1 MNNQYDVLFTPY
13 NIGKLTIKN
22 RFVLSPMATWQF
34 SGQGMLNDSGEN
46 YYVERAKGGFG
57 LLYTGN
63 MISDLEIDPF
73 NMNERFSPLAS
84 PKNFTQA
91 TAMMNERIHA
101 YGAKIFGQVTMGN
114 GRMMI
119 GNKSCSD
126 NPSYYNMSQG
136 SGELTHDEIKR
147 KIEFVVKA
155 AQVVK
160 RSGFD
165 GVEVHALHWGYLLD
179 QFAMAITNHR
189 TDEYGGT
196 LENRLRVTREIL
208 EGIKQTCGSDYP
220 VSIRLGLKSFMT
232 GLGPNH
238 GSFDGSVEVGRTQ
251 EEGIR
256 IAKELESYGFD
267 VLNCNIGQYES
278 MYYGAMPMYMPKGF
292 SLPYAAAVKKEV
304 NIPVLIN
311 GRMNDPE
318 LCKKAIEENMADG
331 IVLGRA
337 SLADPYFPKKLEMG
351 TPEKIRPC
359 ISCNEGCIKRMF
371 SGGRMSCAVNPTAM
385 RELEYGITKAVTVK
399 NVVIIGGGVG
409 GMEVARTAA
418 LRGHRVTLI
427 EKSDHLGGHLV
438 HAGKHDFKRDIADLN
453 QWYQNELA
461 QLHVDVRLN
470 TAADAEMVKALQPDT
485 VVFAVGGEVL
495 MPKSISGIDHP
506 KAVSCVDALE
516 EKKPIGDKVVVVGGG
531 LVGCEIAMDCVKH
544 GKTVTVVEGL
554 DDILSAGAPV
564 PFNNEYYIRDFFKY
578 YNVELKTGCM
588 LKEVNDAGVVI
599 THKND
604 GAEEVVPADTA
615 VLSIGF
621 RANPSFE
628 AELRGTGI
636 ELYSVSA
643 PNGIGN
649 IIDSV
654 WKAYEIARNI

>member
-1 MNNQYDVLFTPY
+1 MEKYEALFTPF
-13 NIGKLTIKN
+13 NIGKVTIKN

-34 SGQGMLNDSGEN
+34 CGQGMLNDSGEN

-63 MISDLEIDPF
+63 MVTDLEIDPF

-114 GRMMI
+114 GRMMM

-126 NPSYYNMSQG
+126 NPPFYNMAG
-136 SGELTHDEIKR
+136 HSGELTNEEIKR

-179 QFAMAITNHR
+179 QFAMAITNKR
-189 TDEYGGT
+189 TDEYGGS
-196 LENRLRVTREIL
+196 LENRLRVTKEIL
-208 EGIKQTCGSDYP
+208 EGIKQTCGSDFP

-232 GLGPNH
+232 GLGPDH

-256 IAKELESYGFD
+256 IAKALESYGYD

-292 SLPYAAAVKKEV
+292 SLQYAAAAKKEV

-311 GRMNDPE
+311 GRMNDPD
-318 LCKKAIEENMADG
+318 LCEKAIEEGMADG

-351 TPEKIRPC
+351 RPEKIRPC

-385 RELEYGITKAVTVK
+385 RELEYGISKAPVAKKVL
-399 NVVIIGGGVG
+399 VIGGGVG
-409 GMEVARTAA
+409 GMETARTAKM
-418 LRGHRVTLI
+418 RGHDVTLW

-438 HAGKHDFKRDIADLN
+438 HAGTHDFKKDIRDLN
-453 QWYQNELA
+453 TWYQNELRELGVKIELNKAASA
-461 QLHVDVRLN
+461 QMIIDEKP
-470 TAADAEMVKALQPDT
+470 DA
-485 VVFAVGGEVL
+485 VVLAVGGEVF
-495 MPKSISGIDHP
+495 MPPAIPGINHE

-516 EKKPIGDKVVVVGGG
+516 GKKPIGDNVVIVGGG
-531 LVGCEIAMDCVKH
+531 LVGCEIAMDCVLH
-544 GKTVTVVEGL
+544 GKKVTVVEGL
-554 DDILSAGAPV
+554 NDILSAGAPV
-564 PFNNEYYIRDFFKY
+564 PFNNAAYIRDFFEYHK
-578 YNVELKTGCM
+578 VPLKTGCL
-588 LKEVNDAGVVI
+588 LKEINDEGVVI
-599 THKND
+599 HNTKD
-604 GAEEVVPADTA
+604 GVIEQLPADTA
-615 VLSIGF
+615 ILAIGF
-621 RANPSFE
+621 RANPSPE
-628 AELRGTGI
+628 AELRGKGI
-636 ELYSVSA
+636 EIYSVGA

-654 WKAYEIARNI
+654 WKAYEIARTL